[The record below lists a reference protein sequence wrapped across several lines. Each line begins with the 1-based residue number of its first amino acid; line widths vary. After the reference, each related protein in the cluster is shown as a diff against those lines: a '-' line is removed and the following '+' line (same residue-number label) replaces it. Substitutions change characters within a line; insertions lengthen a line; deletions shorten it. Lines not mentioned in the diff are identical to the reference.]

1 MELTARGCRA
11 ARMVHEPVPM
21 QSPGSLV
28 SETPTCSPSHAKG
41 PCLLPAPAQPT
52 QSSEPIF
59 SRSYGSGLTTS
70 FTYIVLLTIG
80 CSPWRPAAVM
90 GTTWG
95 KSLHSSP
102 GFSRAGQCN
111 TGRCSRHSC
120 LRGRGAYLRSSRFQ
134 ASASVSG
141 LHSFTALTV

>member
-28 SETPTCSPSHAKG
+28 SETPTGSPSHAKG

-52 QSSEPIF
+52 QSSGPIF

-70 FTYIVLLTIG
+70 LTYLHCSIDHRLLTLETCCGYGYDLRRESTLVPRIFKG
-80 CSPWRPAAVM
+80 RPVQHRTLLQTLYGAAVPISDPV
-90 GTTWG
+90 GFR
-95 KSLHSSP
+95 LAPASP
-102 GFSRAGQCN
+102 GSI
-111 TGRCSRHSC
+111 
-120 LRGRGAYLRSSRFQ
+120 
-134 ASASVSG
+134 ASQ
-141 LHSFTALTV
+141 L